1 MSGSRSWR
9 ASSNSFRALA
19 MSLSRHTTPSLSWCQ
34 GSTGQRV
41 RKWGTALL
49 PEDAAC
55 VAWRTFTGRPKL
67 PQACYNDLTCKIL
80 WRGRERERESRAG
93 QRDLPREVAGGTN
106 DVAVQPQSLF
116 PLDVGVGP
124 RAL

>member
-41 RKWGTALL
+41 RKWGTARRRRVRRVAHLHRAPETAAGLL
-49 PEDAAC
+49 
-55 VAWRTFTGRPKL
+55 
-67 PQACYNDLTCKIL
+67 Q
-80 WRGRERERESRAG
+80 
-93 QRDLPREVAGGTN
+93 
-106 DVAVQPQSLF
+106 
-116 PLDVGVGP
+116 
-124 RAL
+124 